1 MDYGNEE
8 DTFSD
13 DFKIGIS
20 IKHSMKTQTSQ
31 LRLYEHFYSS
41 DIIVASPLAVRL
53 MTGQETDETAA
64 KENKIDYDFLSSIE
78 FLVLDQAEGFVFQNP
93 EHVEELFKVI
103 NKTPKKLSD
112 LNDIT
117 RLRDIYTQE
126 HPKLPKNIR
135 QNIII

>member
-1 MDYGNEE
+1 M
-8 DTFSD
+8 
-13 DFKIGIS
+13 
-20 IKHSMKTQTSQ
+20 
-31 LRLYEHFYSS
+31 RLYEHFYSS

-78 FLVLDQAEGFVFQNP
+78 FLVLDQAEAFVFQNP

-126 HPKLPKNIR
+126 HPKLPKHIR
-135 QNIII
+135 QNIVIQKFKNTDMEFIYDQYCNQNVLGSILLPKI